1 MKNGLPLIG
10 GLLLTLGIMAGGAS
24 FFFHYQSNIAV
35 SNKLI
40 KEGKKGLLGGHYE
53 GGLNS
58 LGLLIDSLENTD
70 EAVALNFAHCG
81 FELRRQK
88 NRADTTLRYSFDS
101 TLQVYHA
108 LSQSRENRISSVA
121 ANQVGVSSVL
131 FGQESDPTEIENML
145 KAAIGQFK
153 EAIRKDPA
161 NDSLRYNFELIQRVY
176 MFPEEVVKTVD
187 QLVKERKYGLAYQY
201 LRDSRKR
208 DARLD
213 AYADMEQRLKAIYQ
227 IDQQP

>member
-1 MKNGLPLIG
+1 MKNGLHLIG
-10 GLLLTLGIMAGGAS
+10 GLLLTLGIMGGSAS
-24 FFFHYQSNIAV
+24 FFFHYQSDIAI

-58 LGLLIDSLENTD
+58 LGLLMDSLENQD
-70 EAVALNFAHCG
+70 ESVALNFAHCG
-81 FELRRQK
+81 FELRKQK

-101 TLQVYHA
+101 TLQVYQA
-108 LSQSRENRISSVA
+108 LSQSKENRISSVA
-121 ANQVGVSSVL
+121 VNQVGVSSVL
-131 FGQESDPTEIENML
+131 FSQESDATEIENML
-145 KAAIGQFK
+145 KTAVGQFK
-153 EAIRKDPA
+153 EAIRKDPS

-176 MFPEEVVKTVD
+176 MFPGDVVKTVD

-213 AYADMEQRLKAIYQ
+213 AYADMEQRLQAIYQ